1 MREKMSLQQEKVA
14 GVGAD
19 SAFDV
24 VVVGAGFGGIYALY
38 RLRGMGLRVRVFEAG
53 SGVGGTWFWNRYPG
67 ARCDVE
73 SMQYSYQFSDALQ
86 QEWDWTEK
94 YATQPEIMRYANHVV
109 DRFDLRRDIQLNTRV
124 TAAHFDEQEDR
135 WQIQT
140 ADGARVSATF
150 CLMATGCLSAANMPH
165 IEGLE
170 SFKGPVYH
178 TGEWPH
184 EPVDFTGQR
193 VAIIGTGSSAV
204 QSIPII
210 AKQAKHLYVFQRT
223 PNYAVPA
230 HNAQLAP
237 EVRSAIKADYAG
249 LRERA
254 ARMHTGIAFEFNR
267 KSALEATPEE
277 RRREYE
283 KRWAAGGLPFM
294 GAFGD
299 LLFSNESNATAAEFV
314 RGKIRELVHDPAV
327 ADALAPKNILGCK
340 RLCVDSGY
348 YETFNRA
355 NVTLIDISSAPIE
368 SITPMGVK
376 AKGRETQVDA
386 LILATGFDAMTG
398 TLLRIDI
405 RGKGGL
411 TLNEKWLGGP
421 RTMLGLMTAGFPN
434 LFTITGPGSPSVL
447 AMMILAVEQHVNWVA
462 ACVAY
467 MRERGLARIEPTV
480 KAEDEWVA
488 HVNEVAAPNLRS
500 TCSSWYVGANIPG
513 KPRVFMPYIGGFPL
527 YVRKCDE
534 VVAKGYEGFALA

>member
-1 MREKMSLQQEKVA
+1 MTEAMAGQQ
-14 GVGAD
+14 
-19 SAFDV
+19 SAANGTEEALDV

-38 RLRGMGLRVRVFEAG
+38 RLRSIGLRVRVIEAG
-53 SGVGGTWFWNRYPG
+53 GGVGGTWYWNRYPG

-73 SMQYSYQFSDALQ
+73 SMQYSYQFSDELQ

-109 DRFDLRRDIQLNTRV
+109 DRFDLRRDIQFNTRV
-124 TAAHFDEQEDR
+124 TAAHFDEHSDR
-135 WQIQT
+135 WYVQT
-140 ADGARVSATF
+140 DGGESVSAKF
-150 CLMATGCLSAANMPH
+150 CLMATGCLSSTNVPQ
-165 IEGLE
+165 INGLE
-170 SFKGPVYH
+170 SFAGAVYH
-178 TGEWPH
+178 TGQWPH
-184 EPVDFTGQR
+184 EPVDFTGLR

-210 AKQAKHLYVFQRT
+210 ARQAKHLYVFQRT

-230 HNAQLAP
+230 RNAPLDP
-237 EVRSAIKADYAG
+237 EAKRAIKADYAG
-249 LRERA
+249 LRHRA
-254 ARMHTGIAFEFNR
+254 LQMPTGFAFELNR
-267 KSALEATPEE
+267 QSALDATPED

-294 GAFGD
+294 GSFGD
-299 LLFSNESNATAAEFV
+299 LLFNNEANATAAEFV
-314 RGKIRELVHDPAV
+314 RGKIRELVHDPVV

-348 YETFNRA
+348 YETFNRP
-355 NVTLIDISSAPIE
+355 NVTLIDISAAPIE
-368 SITPMGVK
+368 SITPLGVK
-376 AKGRETQVDA
+376 AKGVETAVDA

-405 RGKGGL
+405 RGKAGL
-411 TLNEKWLGGP
+411 TLNEKWRAGP

-462 ACVAY
+462 DCVGY
-467 MRERGLARIEPTV
+467 MRKHGLARIEPTL
-480 KAEDEWVA
+480 KAEDDWVA